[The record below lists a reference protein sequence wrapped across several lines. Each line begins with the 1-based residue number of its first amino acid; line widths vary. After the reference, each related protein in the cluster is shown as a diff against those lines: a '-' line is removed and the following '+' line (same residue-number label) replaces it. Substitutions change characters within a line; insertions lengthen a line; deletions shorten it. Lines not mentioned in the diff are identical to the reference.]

1 MVPAV
6 AVSGSNVQCTNP
18 VRLLPRRNQFGR
30 YNLHPDQYPDGL
42 LVPCGRCLACRISKR
57 REWSL
62 RMLHELADYDDAM
75 FLTLTY
81 NDDNLPP
88 NGSLVKAD
96 LQKFFKRLRKRLD
109 ADGRK
114 IRYFACGEYGEQT
127 QRPHYHAIIFGLSL
141 RDEDKQL
148 VMDSWDKMSWHV
160 PQIRKQAFGMV
171 EPDSIA
177 YVAQYIDKK
186 YTGDL
191 ARTEYEEKNRE
202 PVFKVSSLGI
212 GKKFCD
218 ENADQLKANLYTTVK
233 GVRHSLP
240 RYYVERLGLPRE
252 VLQAHA
258 AEADMEVVEHHIGIS
273 GLTRDEAYHA
283 LTTADVRSLESGI
296 AQSKAQHDVTIQKK
310 CDLYKKKI

>member
-6 AVSGSNVQCTNP
+6 AALDSNVQCTNP

-109 ADGRK
+109 VDGRK

-148 VMDSWDKMSWHV
+148 VVDSWDKMSWHV
-160 PQIRKQAFGMV
+160 PQIKKKAFGMV

-177 YVAQYIDKK
+177 YVAQYIDK
-186 YTGDL
+186 
-191 ARTEYEEKNRE
+191 N
-202 PVFKVSSLGI
+202 I
-212 GKKFCD
+212 
-218 ENADQLKANLYTTVK
+218 Q
-233 GVRHSLP
+233 
-240 RYYVERLGLPRE
+240 
-252 VLQAHA
+252 
-258 AEADMEVVEHHIGIS
+258 
-273 GLTRDEAYHA
+273 
-283 LTTADVRSLESGI
+283 
-296 AQSKAQHDVTIQKK
+296 VTWQK
-310 CDLYKKKI
+310 LSMKKKTENPFLRCPLLVSAGSFVMLMPIS